1 MIRYNFHYQIKEHGA
16 KELFAVK
23 HCIRP
28 AATKVYKHLM
38 NLLEKNKVYSIG
50 YRISQDVSHFDF
62 DSEGNNVII

>member
-1 MIRYNFHYQIKEHGA
+1 MIRYNFYYQIKEHDA

-28 AATKVYKHLM
+28 AATKVYKHLI

-50 YRISQDVSHFDF
+50 YSQ
-62 DSEGNNVII
+62 GNNLIIKTNKQ